1 MTEHKSRI
9 LIVEDEILIAL
20 SVKRMLESC
29 FSSEIANDYEEAKL
43 LLSHKLFDLVL
54 IDISLSGEK
63 TGLDLAQFINDNIS
77 IPFIFTTA
85 LTDPGTLEKVTKLK
99 PSAYLSKP
107 VESVN
112 LITAINLA
120 LANQDNIFK
129 IEIGKQIYYIQSKDF
144 LYAEADHIYVE
155 LFLKSGKTHV
165 LRTAMTHL
173 EEIFPCKYFKR
184 INRSIAVNPY
194 HVSKVINDKLYL
206 WDKIFKISR
215 GF

>member
-9 LIVEDEILIAL
+9 LIVEDEVLIAF
-20 SVKRMLESC
+20 SVKRMLEVH
-29 FSSEIANDYEEAKL
+29 FYAEIANDYEEAKL
-43 LLSHKLFDLVL
+43 LLLHKLFDLVL

-85 LTDPGTLEKVTKLK
+85 LTDPGTLEKVTNLK

-107 VESVN
+107 VENVN

-120 LANQDNIFK
+120 LANQDNVFK
-129 IEIGKQIYYIQSKDF
+129 IEIGKQIYYFQSKDF
-144 LYAEADHIYVE
+144 LFAEADHIYVQIY
-155 LFLKSGKTHV
+155 LRSGKNQI
-165 LRTAMTHL
+165 LRTTMSHL
-173 EEIFPCKYFKR
+173 EEAFPSRYFKR

-194 HVSKVINDKLYL
+194 HISKIVNDKLYIG
-206 WDKIFKISR
+206 DKVFKISKH
-215 GF
+215 F

>member
-1 MTEHKSRI
+1 MIENKDRI
-9 LIVEDEILIAL
+9 LIVEDEVLIAY
-20 SVKRMLESC
+20 SIKKMLGSN
-29 FSSEIANDYEEAKL
+29 FVSEIAHDYDEAKL
-43 LLSHKLFDLVL
+43 LLSHKIFDLVL
-54 IDISLSGEK
+54 IDITLSGLK
-63 TGLDLAQFINDNIS
+63 TGLELASFINENIS

-85 LTDPGTLEKVTKLK
+85 LTDPDTLGKVTNLR

-129 IEIGKQIYYIQSKDF
+129 IEIGKQTYYIQSKDF

-155 LFLKSGKTHV
+155 LFLESGKSHL
-165 LRTAMTHL
+165 LRATMSHL
-173 EEIFPCKYFKR
+173 EEVFPSKYFRR

-194 HVSKVINDKLYL
+194 HISKIVNDKLYIA
-206 WDKIFKISR
+206 DKVFKISKN
-215 GF
+215 F

>member
-1 MTEHKSRI
+1 MTEHRSRI
-9 LIVEDEILIAL
+9 LIVEDEVLIAF
-20 SVKRMLESC
+20 SVKRTLETY
-29 FSSEIANDYEEAKL
+29 FLPEIANDYEEAKL
-43 LLSHKLFDLVL
+43 LLSYKIFDFVL

-85 LTDPGTLEKVTKLK
+85 LTDPGTLEKVTNLK

-129 IEIGKQIYYIQSKDF
+129 IEIGKQVYYFQSKDF
-144 LYAEADHIYVE
+144 LFAEADHIYVE
-155 LFLKSGKTHV
+155 ICLKSGKNQI
-165 LRTAMTHL
+165 LRTTMSYL
-173 EEIFPCKYFKR
+173 EEVFPSKYFKR

-194 HVSKVINDKLYL
+194 HITKIVNDKLYIE
-206 WDKIFKISR
+206 DRVFKISKH
-215 GF
+215 F

>member
-1 MTEHKSRI
+1 MTEHRSRI
-9 LIVEDEILIAL
+9 LIVEDEVLIAF
-20 SVKRMLESC
+20 SVKRTLETY
-29 FSSEIANDYEEAKL
+29 FLPEIANDYEEAKL
-43 LLSHKLFDLVL
+43 LLSHKIFDLVL

-85 LTDPGTLEKVTKLK
+85 LTDPGTLEKVTNLK

-129 IEIGKQIYYIQSKDF
+129 IEIGKQVYYFQSKDF
-144 LYAEADHIYVE
+144 LFAEADHIYIE
-155 LFLKSGKTHV
+155 ICLKSGKNQI
-165 LRTAMTHL
+165 LRTTMSYL
-173 EEIFPCKYFKR
+173 EEVFPSKYFKR

-194 HVSKVINDKLYL
+194 HITKIVNDKLYIE
-206 WDKIFKISR
+206 DRVFKISKH
-215 GF
+215 F

>member
-1 MTEHKSRI
+1 MIDNKSRI
-9 LIVEDEILIAL
+9 LIVEDEVLIAYGIKKIL
-20 SVKRMLESC
+20 MPYFLP
-29 FSSEIANDYEEAKL
+29 EIAHDFDEAHL
-43 LLSHKLFDLVL
+43 LLSHKLFDLVI
-54 IDISLSGEK
+54 IDITLSGEK
-63 TGLDLAQFINDNIS
+63 TGLDLADFINEKIS

-85 LTDPGTLEKVTKLK
+85 LTDPETLEKVTRLK

-129 IEIGKQIYYIQSKDF
+129 IEIGKHIYYIQSKDF

-155 LFLKSGKTHV
+155 LFLKSGKPHV
-165 LRTAMTHL
+165 LRTTMTHL
-173 EEIFPCKYFKR
+173 EEIFPSKYFKR

-194 HVSKVINDKLYL
+194 HISKVINDKLYL
-206 WDKIFKISR
+206 DDKIFKISKS
-215 GF
+215 F